1 MAFWRNPVEQIVA
14 KIEARDFEEMREA
27 LVGWDHQYDQIGEGQ
42 FDGELLYSQLGELQ
56 ISRNLWGRRIHYQG
70 TSPQG
75 TLGLAVTL
83 HQRDDAH
90 WMGVGAGHDDVIIQK
105 SGAEADYISSA
116 EWDAL
121 VFAIPATA
129 FAQLASD
136 LGGGDPESISDL
148 HGVARLTPEACNR
161 IRSLGLA
168 YCSILERSIEHPATS
183 ALLPPMAQNLVSTT
197 VRELV
202 AAWPSRFEKPDLNR
216 RRQIVRQAE
225 DCIAGCEDYPVRIE
239 NVCRAL
245 GVSERTLYYS
255 FADTVG
261 MTPVHW
267 LRIQRL
273 NQVHRVL
280 KSADPAE
287 TMVKQIAIEK
297 GFLHLGHFSANY
309 KQLFGEAPSETLRR

>member
-1 MAFWRNPVEQIVA
+1 VEQTVA
-14 KIEARDFEEMREA
+14 KVETQNFEEMKET
-27 LVGWDHQYDQIGEGQ
+27 LTGWDHQYDQIGKGP
-42 FDGELLYSQLGELQ
+42 FDGSLLFSQIGTLQ
-56 ISRNLWGRRIHYQG
+56 LSRNRWGRSIHYQG

-75 TLGLAVTL
+75 TLGIAVTL
-83 HQRDDAH
+83 HQRDDAR
-90 WMGVGAGHDDVIIQK
+90 WMGVEAGHNDVIIQK

-121 VFAIPATA
+121 VFAIPATT
-129 FAQLASD
+129 FAQLAGD
-136 LGGGDPESISDL
+136 LGGSDPEILSDM
-148 HGVARLTPEACNR
+148 HGVAHLTPEACNR
-161 IRSLGLA
+161 IRSLGLS
-168 YCSILERSIEHPATS
+168 YCNILERSIEHPATS

-202 AAWPSRFEKPDLNR
+202 AAWPSRFEKPTLNR

-225 DCIAGCEDYPVRIE
+225 DFSARCDDWPFRIE

-245 GVSERTLYYS
+245 GVGERTLYYA

-273 NQVHRVL
+273 NQTNRLL
-280 KSADPAE
+280 KSADPE
-287 TMVKQIAIEK
+287 EVLVKQVATAN
-297 GFLHLGHFSANY
+297 GFGHLGHFCANY
-309 KQLFGEAPSETLRR
+309 KQLFGETPSETLWR